1 MLYVRRLASQQSKF
15 LCWLSR
21 DRVLRNK
28 HPAPRP
34 MITFEELLASPPKLH
49 EFKVYGTKPHEKRFA
64 DGELINS
71 WKLSDQELSFI
82 NEHINENSKTI
93 ETGAGCSTVVFARKV
108 RHHTAIMPDRPLADR
123 ILNFCQQSGVP
134 TRNVNFII
142 EPSET
147 ALPKLQE
154 RDFDLA
160 LIDGRHGFPQPFLDW
175 YYIAEYLKIGG
186 FVIIDDLHYWVCEVM
201 ANFLMEEKDWE
212 LVHESLGGCA
222 FRKLGNGSQ
231 NGGAPQQM
239 YVRRQS
245 REYSMR
251 AKFRYLY
258 NLLKRGNYPLFSST
272 IKLGVQ
278 SALAGQFGQR
288 PAGRR

>member
-1 MLYVRRLASQQSKF
+1 
-15 LCWLSR
+15 
-21 DRVLRNK
+21 
-28 HPAPRP
+28 

-49 EFKVYGTKPHEKRFA
+49 AYKAYGKTLQQKLYAE
-64 DGELINS
+64 GELINS
-71 WKLSDQELSFI
+71 WKLSDEELIFI

-93 ETGAGCSTVVFARKV
+93 ETGAGCSTVVFARKA
-108 RHHTAIMPDRPLADR
+108 RHHTAIVPDRELADR
-123 ILNFCQQSGVP
+123 ILDFCQHSGVP
-134 TRNVNFII
+134 TQNLHFII

-175 YYIAEYLKIGG
+175 YYLAEYLKIGG
-186 FVIIDDLHYWVCEVM
+186 FVIIDDLHFWVCEVM

-212 LVHESLGGCA
+212 LAHESLGGCA
-222 FRKLGNGSQ
+222 FRKLANGSQ
-231 NGGAPQQM
+231 NGEATQQM
-239 YVRRQS
+239 YVRHQS
-245 REYSMR
+245 REYSLR

-278 SALAGQFGQR
+278 SALAGNFGQR
-288 PAGRR
+288 PKGRR